1 MSSSSGRGTSDSVHQ
16 ANLATFRSFR
26 KTIEEL
32 TLKPRTVLGDHAS
45 LVKRI
50 QDWRKTVSALTVW
63 VTDDRAYYQQA
74 RPEIVSMLEAVF
86 DSVRAVDTVRSQ
98 IPEPNWVR
106 ASEKEFEYLLQ
117 DYIKLIEIAFPPHRQ
132 SRYNTPADQD
142 PLNRGKILYNGLY
155 SFRRRLG
162 EVRGIPMEQRRGSTS
177 QSAQDSIPPQQQQQ
191 QHMSAV
197 PANFQ
202 TIPAPPRT
210 ASQGYADQGGV
221 EVPHMRPYTQPDNAV
236 RTSSLPADNMV
247 LVRPIINS
255 NHTTPQAISG
265 MQLPQLP
272 HLSAPSQTK
281 SQVETQGTLTKQS
294 ATPPIMQPVT
304 DAVLVPASDTIPG
317 ALLSEEQ
324 DWDLNL
330 NWDELEALDRSEWQG
345 EDSIQAESHDAH
357 LEDLP
362 KPGSANAPETQAV
375 PVNDQDTP
383 AGPNIGESGGP
394 SIAQPKELLPGAP
407 GFEVEDTST
416 RTLPASHENV
426 QPPKHHESSMEDIID
441 IEELGDGEATSPNP
455 IELPKQSSTEPALL
469 SLDEDVIDIQYS
481 DDEMEVDELDPSEP
495 TGSIR
500 QSEQPDDKPTGSFG
514 QIKPT
519 KPQTFQPSSVSYP
532 VSVVNHQTQLV
543 ASSSPLPPHIRAD
556 IRQKAKEPLIAH
568 YLSIQPSETRDAV
581 EKRFDQM
588 SDQEV
593 IDIYNKMGHARRI
606 VDHYKN
612 RLVQSSHKIHLPH
625 IDVREPPKEP
635 PTLFCS
641 VTGAMRLSSETVEF
655 SISPAIMASL
665 ERWRARFV
673 TPAGSHGDLIT
684 VELACYSKDAF
695 HSPEGKGLHEL
706 TPNAQTRTWPD
717 GGILWAFINAEDEV
731 KDRNVRLFLS
741 PPPFI
746 EPNQS
751 VDISD
756 FIREGH
762 NTVKFVH
769 LGGMEH
775 FTFVV
780 QTRRMPPPYSTWP
793 GVLKRIQSLDPSSAN
808 GYSALINRISAML
821 EEN

>member
-394 SIAQPKELLPGAP
+394 SIARRRNSCP
-407 GFEVEDTST
+407 
-416 RTLPASHENV
+416 
-426 QPPKHHESSMEDIID
+426 
-441 IEELGDGEATSPNP
+441 
-455 IELPKQSSTEPALL
+455 
-469 SLDEDVIDIQYS
+469 YS

-500 QSEQPDDKPTGSFG
+500 QSEQPDDNPTGSFG

-588 SDQEV
+588 SDQE
-593 IDIYNKMGHARRI
+593 IGTI
-606 VDHYKN
+606 
-612 RLVQSSHKIHLPH
+612 
-625 IDVREPPKEP
+625 EPQNTPPTYRCAGAPKEP
-635 PTLFCS
+635 PTLLCS